1 MFKKR
6 HQREMP
12 TRCLRDVVLLGV
24 LPTRMV
30 GVKRLPTRRLR
41 ETNQSSL
48 LQMHTIML
56 PTRDAYATL
65 PTQNAYAS
73 LRISFSPMRT
83 AYAINV

>member
-6 HQREMP
+6 HQGEMP

-41 ETNQSSL
+41 ETNPGSF

-56 PTRDAYATL
+56 PPRDAYAIL
-65 PTQNAYAS
+65 PTQNAYSS
-73 LRISFSPMRT
+73 LCDQFLVPFL
-83 AYAINV
+83 